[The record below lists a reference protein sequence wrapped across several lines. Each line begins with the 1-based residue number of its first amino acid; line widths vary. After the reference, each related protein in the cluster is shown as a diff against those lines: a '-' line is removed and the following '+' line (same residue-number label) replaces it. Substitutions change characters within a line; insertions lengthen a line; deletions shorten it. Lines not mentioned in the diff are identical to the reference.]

1 MGLGLGLG
9 HLIQGGRHSVELEEA
24 VVDPVA
30 SDAAYSQARVEGVA
44 GDGRHVD
51 ALHELEDGLRRE
63 HLRGVQA
70 GNGARGTQAGH
81 GTQGMQAGDGA
92 RGTQAGDGV
101 QGTQAGMVR
110 GGRRQPW
117 CAESGHARGGQC
129 GRGGRRAIDGLVAG
143 GVAVACGGFDQLM
156 TPPAAPVVTTSV
168 PACVRAMHEAW

>member
-1 MGLGLGLG
+1 MGLGLG
-9 HLIQGGRHSVELEEA
+9 HLIQGGRHSVQLEEA

-63 HLRGVQA
+63 HLCGMQA
-70 GNGARGTQAGH
+70 GNGT
-81 GTQGMQAGDGA
+81 
-92 RGTQAGDGV
+92 RGTQAGDSAQRV
-101 QGTQAGMVR
+101 GTHEEASAAEE
-110 GGRRQPW
+110 GGERSMAWWR
-117 CAESGHARGGQC
+117 
-129 GRGGRRAIDGLVAG
+129 G

>member
-1 MGLGLGLG
+1 MGLGLG

-51 ALHELEDGLRRE
+51 TLHELEDGLRRE
-63 HLRGVQA
+63 HLCGV
-70 GNGARGTQAGH
+70 
-81 GTQGMQAGDGA
+81 QAGDGA
-92 RGTQAGDGV
+92 QRVGTHEEAS
-101 QGTQAGMVR
+101 AAEE
-110 GGRRQPW
+110 GGERSTAWWR
-117 CAESGHARGGQC
+117 
-129 GRGGRRAIDGLVAG
+129 G

>member
-1 MGLGLGLG
+1 MGLGLG
-9 HLIQGGRHSVELEEA
+9 HLIQGGRHSVQLEEA

-51 ALHELEDGLRRE
+51 ALHELEDGLRGE

-70 GNGARGTQAGH
+70 GHGAQRVGTHEEAS
-81 GTQGMQAGDGA
+81 AA
-92 RGTQAGDGV
+92 EE
-101 QGTQAGMVR
+101 
-110 GGRRQPW
+110 GGERSMAWWR
-117 CAESGHARGGQC
+117 
-129 GRGGRRAIDGLVAG
+129 G

>member
-1 MGLGLGLG
+1 MGLGLG

-63 HLRGVQA
+63 HLCGM
-70 GNGARGTQAGH
+70 QAGH
-81 GTQGMQAGDGA
+81 GAQGMQAGDGA
-92 RGTQAGDGV
+92 QRVGTHEEAS
-101 QGTQAGMVR
+101 AAEE
-110 GGRRQPW
+110 GGERSMAWWR
-117 CAESGHARGGQC
+117 
-129 GRGGRRAIDGLVAG
+129 G

>member
-1 MGLGLGLG
+1 MGLGLG

-51 ALHELEDGLRRE
+51 TLHELEDGLRGE
-63 HLRGVQA
+63 HLCGM
-70 GNGARGTQAGH
+70 QAGH
-81 GTQGMQAGDGA
+81 GAQGMQAGDGA
-92 RGTQAGDGV
+92 QRVGTHEEAS
-101 QGTQAGMVR
+101 AAEE
-110 GGRRQPW
+110 GGERSMAWWR
-117 CAESGHARGGQC
+117 
-129 GRGGRRAIDGLVAG
+129 G

>member
-1 MGLGLGLG
+1 MGLGLG
-9 HLIQGGRHSVELEEA
+9 HLIQGGRHSVQLEEA

-51 ALHELEDGLRRE
+51 TLHEQEDGLRRE

-92 RGTQAGDGV
+92 QRVGTHEEAS
-101 QGTQAGMVR
+101 AAEE
-110 GGRRQPW
+110 GGERSMAWWR
-117 CAESGHARGGQC
+117 
-129 GRGGRRAIDGLVAG
+129 G